1 MKDIFLLDIE
11 GTNSANI
18 IYSLQDDFKIFLI
31 KRPDELHGLK
41 PNIILPGNSSFGYYV
56 EFLRKNKWEI
66 QLNKIINENNS
77 GKLLCI
83 CSGLQSLGR
92 LSEESKNINGL
103 SLIDYDF
110 YSLHK
115 TFKSSSILNIG
126 RKKIYQL
133 NEGIKLKDLNFIK
146 EIVISDLLNP
156 YFVHGFA
163 ARLNY
168 DSMIKN
174 DQYSYLYYYVDDN
187 KYLGAM
193 ISNNFCGTQFHPE
206 LSGKIWRNFLLR
218 FFI

>member
-110 YSLHK
+110 YSLNK
-115 TFKSSSILNIG
+115 TFKSSSIINIG
-126 RKKIYQL
+126 RKKIYEL
-133 NEGIKLKDLNFIK
+133 NEGIKLKDFEFIK
-146 EIVISDLLNP
+146 VTEISDLLNP
-156 YFVHGFA
+156 YFVHGYA

-168 DSMIKN
+168 DSMIKKN
-174 DQYSYLYYYVDDN
+174 KYCYLSYALDDK
-187 KYLGAM
+187 KYLGAI

-206 LSGKIWRNFLLR
+206 LSGRKWKEFMIR
-218 FFI
+218 FFN